1 MARKFDHLSDVE
13 VLLSVIEHGSFSA
26 AAVVLSTTASVLSRA
41 ISRLE
46 HRLGAQ
52 LLRRSTRS
60 LSLTDAGRRY
70 AEEVRGAFAQIEQAE
85 RTIRSTTVQLSGK
98 VRMSVPTSYGRQR
111 LPALLAAYARAYPL
125 VELEVDISNRN
136 VDLVAEGF
144 DVAIRSGPIPSSSMV
159 ARPLEV
165 SPLCLVA
172 APEYSLK

>member
-70 AEEVRGAFAQIEQAE
+70 ADEVRAAFAQIEQAE

-111 LPALLAAYARAYPL
+111 LPSLLAAYA
-125 VELEVDISNRN
+125 
-136 VDLVAEGF
+136 
-144 DVAIRSGPIPSSSMV
+144 SG
-159 ARPLEV
+159 
-165 SPLCLVA
+165 
-172 APEYSLK
+172 

>member
-41 ISRLE
+41 VSRLE
-46 HRLGAQ
+46 TRLGAQ

-85 RTIRSTTVQLSGK
+85 RTIRSTTV
-98 VRMSVPTSYGRQR
+98 
-111 LPALLAAYARAYPL
+111 
-125 VELEVDISNRN
+125 
-136 VDLVAEGF
+136 
-144 DVAIRSGPIPSSSMV
+144 
-159 ARPLEV
+159 
-165 SPLCLVA
+165 
-172 APEYSLK
+172 